1 MLAKFERDSGKLTI
15 EFFRRWVTWTNLP
28 NEKICNTWVKSWLE
42 LKKKKKKKIYIY
54 LYAGI
59 VNCQDKNNPEHSE
72 CWREE
77 QVLIQAT

>member
-1 MLAKFERDSGKLTI
+1 MSKELTGT
-15 EFFRRWVTWTNLP
+15 E
-28 NEKICNTWVKSWLE
+28 
-42 LKKKKKKKIYIY
+42 KKKKKKKKKYIYIY